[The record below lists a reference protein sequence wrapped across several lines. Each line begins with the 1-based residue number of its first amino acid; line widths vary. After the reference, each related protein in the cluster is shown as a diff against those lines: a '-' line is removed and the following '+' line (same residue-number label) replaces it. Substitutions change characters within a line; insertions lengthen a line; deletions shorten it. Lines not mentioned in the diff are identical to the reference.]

1 MFTPA
6 AAIVVVVVAVGKQAS
21 MQGRAGR
28 ETGKRTDSNTLLFG
42 VLQRLC
48 YTFFFHCSGRLV
60 VWSRRIRT
68 TAANNRKRL
77 LRMTRGKT
85 PTAKLDNVYY
95 AE

>member
-28 ETGKRTDSNTLLFG
+28 ETKRTDSNTLLFG